1 MLSIQWWDI
10 ISGMRKRSGKLMFE
24 LRKKYYVNF
33 KTFLFDVIIY
43 YLCMNYLLI
52 CIKSLVLQ

>member
-33 KTFLFDVIIY
+33 
-43 YLCMNYLLI
+43 N
-52 CIKSLVLQ
+52 